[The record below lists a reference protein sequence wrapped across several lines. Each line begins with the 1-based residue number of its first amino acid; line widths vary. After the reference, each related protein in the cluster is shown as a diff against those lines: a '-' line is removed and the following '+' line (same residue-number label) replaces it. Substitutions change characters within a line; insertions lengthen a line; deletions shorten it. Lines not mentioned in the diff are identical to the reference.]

1 MSSPADIHYESL
13 PLNVTYDQLI
23 GMSQF
28 DEYIY
33 NIRKQV
39 KLPDLGLTVDYY
51 TKISR
56 EQVRASFVKRFIQSS
71 TEKYKLEEF
80 INDYKVGDI
89 VTLNYIG
96 RDQYYIYGSIIN
108 IDIDKGEIKIKNDNP
123 LFIPRTHRF
132 DYYTM
137 HFINSGTF
145 DINNINKSLI
155 KKD

>member
-1 MSSPADIHYESL
+1 MNSPADIHYDSL

-23 GMSQF
+23 CMSQF

-39 KLPDLGLTVDYY
+39 KLPDFGLTVDYY
-51 TKISR
+51 TKIPR
-56 EQVRASFVKRFIQSS
+56 EQVHASFVERFIQSS

-80 INDYKVGDI
+80 IKDYKVGDI

-96 RDQYYIYGSIIN
+96 HDQYYIYGSIIN
-108 IDIDKGEIKIKNDNP
+108 IDLDKGEIKIKNNNP
-123 LFIPRTHRF
+123 LFIPRTHQF

-137 HFINSGTF
+137 HFINYGTF
-145 DINNINKSLI
+145 DINQINKSLI